1 MKEINKIPKEKSE
14 KMESLLKWVWLTTM
28 RRMHSS
34 KITCLLDRFDNI
46 DDIYAAK
53 REDYEELSFLNR
65 AEIDELCSKNTDLAE
80 KVIDRTRNVGGYII
94 TYDSENYPKRLCR
107 LVNPP
112 YVLYVRG
119 NYDFNKPSVNM
130 GVVGT
135 RRFTE
140 YGMIVTSK
148 LCGELARNGFTLI
161 SGMARGIDSLSAIAA
176 LRSGAETIA
185 VLGCGIDIVYPS
197 ENEDL
202 RNHIV
207 EHGAIISEYPPM
219 TEPFSSNFPER
230 NRIIATLSD
239 GLLVTEA
246 PRKSG
251 SLITAKCAH
260 DMGITVFS
268 VPGNIFE
275 PNSVGTNKLI
285 KAGAIPVLNTE
296 DIINEYS
303 SYLADVEKP
312 RPGTNF
318 IGNGLHGA
326 VIRSSKNNDN
336 EKQAAQSEQN
346 RPDKEID
353 SGKIKEVK
361 ALTIDDEQFF
371 GLSADEKEIMQIII
385 ESEKISV
392 DEIIR
397 KSGFNAVKVN
407 SILPLL
413 EIEGYI
419 IKQAGNF
426 YKLAEV

>member
-1 MKEINKIPKEKSE
+1 
-14 KMESLLKWVWLTTM
+14 MESLLKWVWLTTM
-28 RRMHSS
+28 RRIHST

-46 DDIYAAK
+46 DEIYAAG
-53 REDYEELSFLNR
+53 REDFEELSFLNR
-65 AEIDELCSKNTDLAE
+65 AEIDELCNKSTENAE
-80 KVIDRTRNVGGYII
+80 KIIDRTKSAGGYIL

-112 YVLYVRG
+112 YVLYVKG

-135 RRFTE
+135 RRYSE

-148 LCGELARNGFTLI
+148 LCGELAKSGFTLI

-185 VLGCGIDIVYPS
+185 VLGCGIDIVYPP

-202 RNHIV
+202 RDHIV
-207 EHGAIISEYPPM
+207 EHGAIISEYPPL

-230 NRIIATLSD
+230 NRIIAALSD

-251 SLITAKCAH
+251 SLITARYAH
-260 DMGITVFS
+260 EMGISVFS
-268 VPGNIFE
+268 VPGNIFD

-296 DIINEYS
+296 DITEEYS
-303 SYLADVEKP
+303 SYLSEVKKP
-312 RPGTNF
+312 EPGVNF
-318 IGNGLHGA
+318 IGNGLHGGF
-326 VIRSSKNNDN
+326 VRNKPSDKKSQPKQEN
-336 EKQAAQSEQN
+336 EKEIARGEI
-346 RPDKEID
+346 KEIKPL
-353 SGKIKEVK
+353 SVN
-361 ALTIDDEQFF
+361 DERYF
-371 GLSADEKEIMQIII
+371 GLSDDEKKIMEIII
-385 ESEKISV
+385 SAEKISV

-407 SILPLL
+407 SMLPLL
-413 EIEGYI
+413 EIESH
-419 IKQAGNF
+419 IKKHPGN
-426 YKLAEV
+426 YYTAAES